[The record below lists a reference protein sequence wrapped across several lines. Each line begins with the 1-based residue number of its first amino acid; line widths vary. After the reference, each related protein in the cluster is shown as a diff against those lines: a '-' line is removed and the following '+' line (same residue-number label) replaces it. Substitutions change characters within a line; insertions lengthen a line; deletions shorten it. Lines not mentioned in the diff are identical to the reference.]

1 MMLRRA
7 ALPVLL
13 PASLMLLVACTDDPA
28 DPGAPAPTTTSAS
41 AEPATTTA
49 APTTTTSGEPGT
61 TSTGLPGEP
70 AMFGPASGDELAV
83 IGVAHDETTAVRA
96 VPGED
101 GSTVTA
107 LAPDAM
113 GLLATGEARSLDDGT
128 TWFEVDAPGGTG
140 WISARDVAYLGVTD
154 DTTAAVIGRIGR
166 VSGSSVTEVGE
177 AVADD
182 LASDEPPSRIVQ
194 SGPATSG
201 DLHEVQLDVIGLGD
215 DSVLGY
221 RIRVFGMDDEGPDAS
236 GEVVLRTVEQTTIC
250 ARGVTSD
257 GLCV

>member
-1 MMLRRA
+1 MMIRRA

-13 PASLMLLVACTDDPA
+13 PASLMLLIACGSDPA
-28 DPGAPAPTTTSAS
+28 DPGAGATATTSAA
-41 AEPATTTA
+41 AEPATTTTA
-49 APTTTTSGEPGT
+49 ASTT

-83 IGVAHDETTAVRA
+83 IGVAHDETTEVRS

-101 GSTVTA
+101 GSTVTE
-107 LAPDAM
+107 LEPDAM
-113 GLLATGEARSLDDGT
+113 GLVATGEARLLDDGT

-154 DTTAAVIGRIGR
+154 DTTSAVIDRIGR
-166 VSGSSVTEVGE
+166 VSGESVLEVGQ

-194 SGPATSG
+194 SGPVTSG

-221 RIRVFGMDDEGPDAS
+221 RILVFGMDDEGPDAS
-236 GEVVLRTVEQTTIC
+236 GEVVLRTVEQTTLC
-250 ARGVTSD
+250 ARGVTGD